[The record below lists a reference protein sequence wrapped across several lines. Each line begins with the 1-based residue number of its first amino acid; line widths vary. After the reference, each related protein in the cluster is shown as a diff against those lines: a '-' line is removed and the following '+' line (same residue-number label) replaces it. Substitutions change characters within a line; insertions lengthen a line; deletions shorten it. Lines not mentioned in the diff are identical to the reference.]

1 MLLIPSRE
9 KLEMH
14 SRLTQLQCLFTVHR
28 LQVGREDRIYN
39 EFGPGASQSESRC
52 AIHRFIDTKPETVMD
67 SSRHDSSEY
76 RSQSASHPDTTP
88 SQRQFQRVLAQVK
101 KRVSTAAPNGGR
113 CLVENC
119 SGNRGVE
126 YAHCIPHSFVKEEQ
140 LVSAHNLL
148 LPNSSIIM
156 GRCVALSGG
165 GTWDTTR

>member
-1 MLLIPSRE
+1 MVCNLNRAAQSPYHLLQR
-9 KLEMH
+9 
-14 SRLTQLQCLFTVHR
+14 
-28 LQVGREDRIYN
+28 
-39 EFGPGASQSESRC
+39 
-52 AIHRFIDTKPETVMD
+52 IDTEPETVMD

-88 SQRQFQRVLAQVK
+88 SQRQFQRVLAPVK

-126 YAHCIPHSFVKEEQ
+126 YAHCIPHAFVKEEQ

-148 LPNSSIIM
+148 LTLSIDHH
-156 GRCVALSGG
+156 G
-165 GTWDTTR
+165 